1 MLNILDRVNMKISI
15 LFFVFASLVIF
26 SCSSNVT
33 KNNFGKGKNLKIPNI
48 VEINRSTVSAMVK
61 EIYTQT
67 NSDFIIKANI
77 IKVDSAS
84 GVTAI
89 AGAAYLLVPKFNT
102 DDQKNIIDSYENT
115 KLLNLAKLK
124 SGDTFKAV
132 ISFSN
137 YNGWFI
143 DSVLSMPEKDKF

>member
-1 MLNILDRVNMKISI
+1 MKILI
-15 LFFVFASLVIF
+15 LFVASFSLAFF

-33 KNNFGKGKNLKIPNI
+33 KYNAVKNKNLIIPNF
-48 VEINRSTVSAMVK
+48 VGTNKSTVTVMVQ

-84 GVTAI
+84 GAAAI
-89 AGAAYLLVPKFNT
+89 AGATYLLVPKFDL
-102 DDQKNIIDSYENT
+102 DDQKNIVDSGDNK

-124 SGDTFKAV
+124 SGDSFKAV

-143 DSVLSMPEKDKF
+143 DSVLSIPEKYKF